1 MHYPDA
7 FPRMVQVDRPI
18 NSFKTPPNEGANSH
32 GGKYI
37 FSFFSSLFNHSLKR
51 FTRLEKNVST
61 FNFIGSS
68 GRTELKYLE
77 GFTYISGR
85 NPSPADSHGQK
96 GAKGNSTMDSRRR
109 QQQRGCT
116 TSSNPVPPS
125 TSSCYERERRPYNFA
140 AGAGGNGGN
149 GYTVRGNNTFQ
160 RAGGKEGTGASY
172 NYNLNYTSN
181 MSRRRRGGR
190 DGITFVNGQRIEAI
204 GGDGGDGCSIYLSF

>member
-1 MHYPDA
+1 MNYPDA
-7 FPRMVQVDRPI
+7 FPRVVKYKESSGAFVAPF
-18 NSFKTPPNEGANSH
+18 NSGTNEH

-37 FSFFSSLFNHSLKR
+37 FSFFSPLFNHSLKR

-68 GRTELKYLE
+68 GRTELKYIE
-77 GFTYISGR
+77 NFTYISGR
-85 NPSPADSHGQK
+85 TPSPAVSHGQK

-149 GYTVRGNNTFQ
+149 GYTVRGNNTFL
-160 RAGGKEGTGASY
+160 RAGTGASY
-172 NYNLNYTSN
+172 NPHVSYTYN
-181 MSRRRRGGR
+181 MSRTGRGERGWR
-190 DGITFVNGQRIEAI
+190 ASVNGQRIEAI
-204 GGDGGDGCSIYLSF
+204 GGDGGDGGSIYLSF

>member
-1 MHYPDA
+1 MGVSIY
-7 FPRMVQVDRPI
+7 FL
-18 NSFKTPPNEGANSH
+18 
-32 GGKYI
+32 
-37 FSFFSSLFNHSLKR
+37 FFSPLFNHSLKR

-61 FNFIGSS
+61 FNFTRSS
-68 GRTELKYLE
+68 GPAKLQYIK
-77 GFTYISGR
+77 GFTYISSPT
-85 NPSPADSHGQK
+85 PSPAVSHGQK

-149 GYTVRGNNTFQ
+149 GYTVRGNNTFL

-172 NYNLNYTSN
+172 NPDVNYTSN
-181 MSRRRRGGR
+181 MSGRRRGGR
-190 DGITFVNGQRIEAI
+190 GGIAFVNGQRIEAI
-204 GGDGGDGCSIYLSF
+204 GGDGGDGGSIYLSF